1 MKKVLIIGAG
11 FLQDFVIC
19 KAKDMGYETHAVDGD
34 PNAIGLDM
42 RIIMQ

>member
-19 KAKDMGYETHAVDGD
+19 KAKAMGYEVYT
-34 PNAIGLDM
+34 ICFLEGL
-42 RIIMQ
+42 INIKV